1 MEVIN
6 PTVIPKAGGAGFIK
20 AMEALGPRLGVT
32 FAGVDALSN
41 LTDRNDPF
49 GKNAA
54 EALGT
59 VGGYGAGYFGTMGL
73 LSPLLATPAAPA
85 VPIIAALAAPY
96 VGKVGKQAGGGIYEG
111 LNPDGVTDHKVRQVK
126 RQNEID
132 MAKAEAMNEVLNVQR
147 NDQLQKQREA
157 AIFNSYM
164 NSLTGY

>member
-1 MEVIN
+1 MKVIN
-6 PTVIPKAGGAGFIK
+6 PTIAGGPGFVA
-20 AMEALGPRLGVT
+20 AMEKLGPRLGVT

-111 LNPDGVTDHKVRQVK
+111 LNPDGVTDHKVRQIK

-132 MAKAEAMNEVLNVQR
+132 MAKAEAMNEVLNVQK

-157 AIFNSYM
+157 AICNSYM

>member
-6 PTVIPKAGGAGFIK
+6 PTIAGGPGFVA
-20 AMEALGPRLGVT
+20 AMEKLGPRLGYT
-32 FAGVDALSN
+32 FAGIDALSN

-59 VGGYGAGYFGTMGL
+59 FGGYGAGFLGTAMML
-73 LSPLLATPAAPA
+73 KPLLATPAAPA

-111 LNPDGVTDHKVRQVK
+111 LNPDGVADHQIRKIKREGKVDQA
-126 RQNEID
+126 Q
-132 MAKAEAMNEVLNVQR
+132 AQAMQDVLNIQEE
-147 NDQLQKQREA
+147 DQMRKQQEA
-157 AIFNSYM
+157 AMFNAYM

>member
-1 MEVIN
+1 LEVIN

-49 GKNAA
+49 GKNVA
-54 EALGT
+54 EGLGT
-59 VGGYGAGYFGTMGL
+59 LGGYGAGFMGTMKL
-73 LSPLLATPAAPA
+73 LTPLLKTPAAPA

-96 VGKVGKQAGGGIYEG
+96 VGKVGKQAGGGIYQG
-111 LNPDGVTDHKVRQVK
+111 LNPDGVADHQIRKIKREGKVDQA
-126 RQNEID
+126 Q
-132 MAKAEAMNEVLNVQR
+132 AQAMQDVLNIQEE
-147 NDQLQKQREA
+147 DQMRKQQEA
-157 AIFNSYM
+157 AMFNAYM

>member
-6 PTVIPKAGGAGFIK
+6 PQVLPKAGGAGFVK
-20 AMEALGPRLGVT
+20 ALEALGPRLGYT

-59 VGGYGAGYFGTMGL
+59 LGGYGAGFMGTSAL
-73 LSPLLATPAAPA
+73 LAPLLATPAAPA

-96 VGKVGKQAGGGIYEG
+96 IGKVGKQAGGGIYEG
-111 LNPDGVTDHKVRQVK
+111 LNPDGVKDHRVRQVK
-126 RQNEID
+126 RQSEID
-132 MAKAEAMNEVLNVQR
+132 IAKAEAMNEVLNVQR
-147 NDQLQKQREA
+147 NDELQKQRETA
-157 AIFNSYM
+157 VFNSYLD
-164 NSLTGY
+164 SLRGY